1 MDLRA
6 IANRE
11 QRERD
16 GVWMKLQT
24 GGTEAD
30 AAEVL
35 VAGLDS
41 PKYTQTLY
49 MRMMPLRAKHGA
61 SEVPSAEMD
70 AVISDVMADCVLI
83 DWRGIEL
90 DGAPLP
96 FSKDTAKKW
105 LAESIHFRDMVSAA
119 AMRASKLLQQ
129 QYQSDVE
136 ALKKASAPVSTQQPT
151 AKT

>member
-24 GGTEAD
+24 GVEND
-30 AAEVL
+30 PAEVL

-49 MRMMPLRAKHGA
+49 MRMMPLRAKHGSA
-61 SEVPSAEMD
+61 EVPSPEMD
-70 AVISDVMADCVLI
+70 AVISDTMADCVLI
-83 DWRGIEL
+83 DWRGLEL

-96 FSKDTAKKW
+96 FSKETAKKW

-119 AMRASKLLQQ
+119 AMRASRLLQQ
-129 QYQSDVE
+129 QYQTDVE
-136 ALKKASAPVSTQQPT
+136 SLKKASAPVSPQQPT

>member
-24 GGTEAD
+24 GVEND
-30 AAEVL
+30 PAEVL

-49 MRMMPLRAKHGA
+49 MRMMPLRAKHGKD
-61 SEVPSAEMD
+61 EVPSAEMD
-70 AVISDVMADCVLI
+70 TVISDVMADCVLI
-83 DWRGIEL
+83 DWRGLEL
-90 DGAPLP
+90 DGVALP
-96 FSKDTAKKW
+96 FSKETAKKW

-119 AMRASKLLQQ
+119 AMRASRLLQQ
-129 QYQSDVE
+129 QFQSDVE
-136 ALKKASAPVSTQQPT
+136 ALKKASAPVSPQLPT